1 MPILIN
7 STTFT
12 DNFGNTLPFYKGN
25 AGDKFSVNFN
35 IASLVRMTTIGNPL
49 TLDSSLNQV
58 TSPSISWLK
67 EGFRAGDDAIVQIY
81 DALGSTPVNQFT
93 TNITYV
99 DDIICDFTSMTT
111 FYDLT
116 ASQFM
121 IIIALETGTSNVKA
135 RGELEATFNH
145 IKNSVPTGASSLID
159 AEVSKIMFPDT
170 DVMAVGAVI
179 NGLLVGNQS
188 GQFIESATL
197 TRNAQQADSFFNHT
211 LTIEFINSGIYDEAW
226 FFSNE
231 CLKVFNKL
239 AWAVVAGEP
248 FAKTEQTYNYNA
260 NTGFF
265 NEPNNSSV
273 LDASLVTGVPEL
285 DYAFPTTFDIVVDGS
300 LTDMGVGSCYKS
312 IDDTYYRNKLLPQQ
326 RLTMI
331 VPSSDATASPYSSF
345 LNGDGAGYDLEVNSI
360 GSVGSV
366 HTINITMTPNAQF
379 ATFMAGR
386 DEGDRLFY
394 LWVKCGNLNL
404 LGFEGQLTTSPPI
417 GGALDMIQDYGYLDH
432 SENVTDTIGNAQGF
446 IADIEDDIAYIGR
459 FMLDKNQVYESFTA
473 RLEAYDTVTEE
484 DFTLQQISFNFSS
497 VQFSND
503 GRYLLNETQNTVS
516 GLQSTNVKRNA
527 VLVLDPTLDTLTQYG
542 VKIYVPWLLNWRYW
556 IPKQGVSVD
565 FYPNQNDN
573 WQQYSG
579 FDNWIVRTEL
589 QLMKEGLA
597 YVHSNDVIINDY
609 DAEDNIDSEIK
620 IFLQPTNNE
629 VTAVPADS
637 MLIVQSTHANLLG
650 NWDTTKVWGELTV
663 EQFENSPRT
672 NSSTVVPFD
681 NNSSSP
687 LSPIT
692 GNLIELTY
700 PTPDVAKMRYTFD
713 SSKIDLSGG
722 VKFTAKIK
730 EKDLPE
736 PSYPIEYIDDAKV
749 AYSFR
754 KVSSD
759 NVYPHIAPCIKV
771 RQGGT
776 AFLYDVYFTYVN
788 GVLVLDVPQ
797 LLVIAKNADLYVHTL
812 YDQSGNGNDAVQTID
827 ADQALIVSAGVLV
840 VDSNLGRPMM
850 NSQGG
855 NVWYNIDTPFATTQ
869 LMYQTHVFDRVSNDY
884 TIGLGSSD
892 YSPTSLRWSDGD
904 DIQTFMSA
912 TMQTHSNNATSGLK
926 FITVLRD
933 VSDNIK
939 VWLGATPLTTQ
950 VASNVVSNFEY
961 LGRRKSLVAV
971 GGEEY
976 TSFGFS
982 ELIYWNIDK
991 EADKATIDT
1000 LTNNFYGL

>member
-25 AGDKFSVNFN
+25 AGDKFSINFN
-35 IASLVRMTTIGNPL
+35 ISSIIRMTSVGNPL
-49 TLDSSLNQV
+49 TIDTSLNQV
-58 TSPSISWLK
+58 LSPSVSWIK
-67 EGFRAGDDAIVQIY
+67 EGFRVGDPVLITIHNSG
-81 DALGSTPVNQFT
+81 GSPAFQFYSE
-93 TNITYV
+93 ITYV
-99 DDIICDFTSMTT
+99 DDTMCDFTDMGVWYDITAGQFISIVALKVGTT
-111 FYDLT
+111 NT
-116 ASQFM
+116 K
-121 IIIALETGTSNVKA
+121 V
-135 RGELEATFNH
+135 RGELEVNFNH

-159 AEVSKIMFPDT
+159 AEVSRIMFPDT
-170 DVMAVGAVI
+170 QLMAVGASI

-197 TRNAQQADSFFNHT
+197 TRNAQQPDGFHHT

-239 AWAVVAGEP
+239 AWAVVSGEP

-300 LTDMGVGSCYKS
+300 LTDMGIGSAYKS

-331 VPSSDATASPYSSF
+331 VPSSDATLSPYSSF

-379 ATFMAGR
+379 ATFMSGR

-394 LWVKCGNLNL
+394 LWIKCGNLNL

-432 SENVTDTIGNAQGF
+432 SENVTDTFGNASGF
-446 IADIEDDIAYIGR
+446 VADIEDDIAYIGR

-527 VLVLDPTLDTLTQYG
+527 ILVLDPTLDTATQYG

-700 PTPDVAKMRYTFD
+700 PTPDVAKMRYMFD

-797 LLVIAKNADLYVHTL
+797 LLIIAKGADLYVHTL

-850 NSQGG
+850 SHNTGS
-855 NVWYNIDTPFATTQ
+855 NVYYDISTPFATTQ
-869 LMYQTHVFDRVSNDY
+869 LMYQTFVFEREATTTAVGIGGDSPAIYPFMWENDEI
-884 TIGLGSSD
+884 TTKLGSSVQLHTN
-892 YSPTSLRWSDGD
+892 SMSL
-904 DIQTFMSA
+904 
-912 TMQTHSNNATSGLK
+912 GLK
-926 FITVLRD
+926 FSTVLRD
-933 VSDNIK
+933 ASDNVK
-939 VWLGATPLTTQ
+939 VWLNTSPITTI
-950 VASNVVSNFEY
+950 VSANLVSNFQY
-961 LGRRKSLVAV
+961 LGRCNNGVDDF
-971 GGEEY
+971 Y
-976 TSFGFS
+976 TNRGFS

>member
-25 AGDKFSVNFN
+25 AGDKFSINFN
-35 IASLVRMTTIGNPL
+35 ISSIIRMTSVGNPL
-49 TLDSSLNQV
+49 TIDTSLNQV
-58 TSPSISWLK
+58 LSPSVSWIK
-67 EGFRAGDDAIVQIY
+67 EGFRVGDPVLITIHNSG
-81 DALGSTPVNQFT
+81 GSPAFQFYSE
-93 TNITYV
+93 ITYV
-99 DDIICDFTSMTT
+99 DDTMCDFTDMGVWYDITAGQFISIVALKVGTT
-111 FYDLT
+111 N
-116 ASQFM
+116 
-121 IIIALETGTSNVKA
+121 IKA

-159 AEVSKIMFPDT
+159 AEVSRIMFPDT
-170 DVMAVGAVI
+170 QLMAVGASI

-239 AWAVVAGEP
+239 AWAVVSGEP

-300 LTDMGVGSCYKS
+300 LTDMGIGSAYKS

-331 VPSSDATASPYSSF
+331 IPSSDVTLSPYSSF

-394 LWVKCGNLNL
+394 LWIKCGNLNL

-432 SENVTDTIGNAQGF
+432 SENVTDTFGNASGF
-446 IADIEDDIAYIGR
+446 VADIEDDIAYIGR

-527 VLVLDPTLDTLTQYG
+527 ILVLDPTLDTATQYG

-759 NVYPHIAPCIKV
+759 NVYPHISPCIKV

-812 YDQSGNGNDAVQTID
+812 YDQSGNGNDAVQSLD

-850 NSQGG
+850 SHNTGS
-855 NVWYNIDTPFATTQ
+855 NVYYDISTPFATTQ
-869 LMYQTHVFDRVSNDY
+869 LMYQTFVFEREATTTAVGIGGDSPAIYPFMWENDEI
-884 TIGLGSSD
+884 TTKLGSSVQLHTNSM
-892 YSPTSLRWSDGD
+892 SP
-904 DIQTFMSA
+904 
-912 TMQTHSNNATSGLK
+912 GLK
-926 FITVLRD
+926 FSTVLRD
-933 VSDNIK
+933 ASDNVK
-939 VWLGATPLTTQ
+939 VWLNTSPITTI
-950 VASNVVSNFEY
+950 VSANLVSNFQY
-961 LGRRKSLVAV
+961 LGRCNNGVDDF
-971 GGEEY
+971 Y
-976 TSFGFS
+976 TNRGFS

>member
-35 IASLVRMTTIGNPL
+35 IASLVRMTSIGNPL

-58 TSPSISWLK
+58 TSPQISWIK
-67 EGFRAGDDAIVQIY
+67 EGFRVGDDALVQIY
-81 DALGSTPVNQFT
+81 DNLGSTPVYQFT

-99 DDIICDFTSMTT
+99 DDIVCDFTSMTT

-135 RGELEATFNH
+135 RGELEVSFNH

-159 AEVSKIMFPDT
+159 GEVSKIMFPDT
-170 DVMAVGAVI
+170 DVMTVGASI

-197 TRNAQQADSFFNHT
+197 TRNAQQADLFFNHT
-211 LTIEFINSGIYDEAW
+211 LTIDFINSGIYDEAW

-239 AWAVVAGEP
+239 AWAIVAGEP
-248 FAKTEQTYNYNA
+248 FAKTEKTYNYNA

-265 NEPNNSSV
+265 DEPNNSSV
-273 LDASLVTGVPEL
+273 LDSSLVTGVPEI
-285 DYAFPTTFDIVVDGS
+285 DYAFPTTFDVVVDGS
-300 LTDMGVGSCYKS
+300 LTDMGIGSCYKS

-326 RLTMI
+326 QLTMI
-331 VPSSDATASPYSSF
+331 IPSSDVTASPYSSY

-360 GSVGSV
+360 TTLGTE

-394 LWVKCGNLNL
+394 LWIKCGNSNWR
-404 LGFEGQLTTSPPI
+404 GFKAQLTTAPPI

-432 SENVTDTIGNAQGF
+432 SENVTDTIGNANGF
-446 IADIEDDIAYIGR
+446 VADTEDDIAYVGR

-473 RLEAYDTVTEE
+473 RLEAFDTVTEE

-497 VQFSND
+497 VQISND

-527 VLVLDPTLDTLTQYG
+527 ILVLDPTLDTATQYG

-609 DAEDNIDSEIK
+609 DAEDNLNSEIRL
-620 IFLQPTNNE
+620 FLQPSNTE
-629 VTAVPADS
+629 VSAVPADS
-637 MLIVQSTHANLLG
+637 MLIVQSTHENLLG
-650 NWDTTKVWGELTV
+650 NWDTTKVWGELTI
-663 EQFENSPRT
+663 EQYENLPRT

-687 LSPIT
+687 LLPIT
-692 GNLIELTY
+692 GTLIELTY
-700 PTPDVAKMRYTFD
+700 PTPDVAKMRYMFD
-713 SSKIDLSGG
+713 SSKIDLTGG

-736 PSYPIEYIDDAKV
+736 PPYIINEFDDAKV
-749 AYSFR
+749 AYSLR

-759 NVYPHIAPCIKV
+759 SVYSHLAPCIKV

-776 AFLYDVYFTYVN
+776 AFLYDVGFTYVN
-788 GVLVLDVPQ
+788 GILIIDKAQ
-797 LLVIAKNADLYVHTL
+797 LLVLAKYGDLFVHTI
-812 YDQSGNGNDAVQTID
+812 YDQSGNGNDAVQVD
-827 ADQALIVSAGVLV
+827 DSLQGKIVDTGVILT
-840 VDSNLGRPMM
+840 DGTTEDNIIISHNTGSNVYYDI
-850 NSQGG
+850 S
-855 NVWYNIDTPFATTQ
+855 TPFATTQ
-869 LMYQTHVFDRVSNDY
+869 LMYQTFVFTRQNTTSAVGIGGDSPAIYSSMWENNEVTTKLGNTSQLHLNSVS
-884 TIGLGSSD
+884 
-892 YSPTSLRWSDGD
+892 P
-904 DIQTFMSA
+904 
-912 TMQTHSNNATSGLK
+912 GLK
-926 FITVLRD
+926 FITTLRD
-933 VSDNIK
+933 SLDDVK
-939 VWLGATPLTTQ
+939 VWVNNNPETTQ
-950 VASNVVSNFEY
+950 NSANLASNFQY
-961 LGRRKSLVAV
+961 LGRCNNGS
-971 GGEEY
+971 GDFY
-976 TSFGFS
+976 TDRGFS
-982 ELIYWNIDK
+982 ELIYWDKDK
-991 EADKATIDT
+991 EASKATIDT
-1000 LTNNFYGL
+1000 LTNDFYGL

>member
-35 IASLVRMTTIGNPL
+35 IASLVRMTSIGNPL
-49 TLDSSLNQV
+49 TIDTSLNQV
-58 TSPSISWLK
+58 LSPSVSWIE
-67 EGFRAGDDAIVQIY
+67 EGFRVGDDALVRIH
-81 DALGSTPVNQFT
+81 DAGGAIAYQFT

-99 DDIICDFTSMTT
+99 DDVMCDFTSMTT
-111 FYDLT
+111 WYDIT
-116 ASQFM
+116 AGQFVV
-121 IIIALETGTSNVKA
+121 IIALETGTSNVKA
-135 RGELEATFNH
+135 RGELEVNFNH
-145 IKNSVPTGASSLID
+145 IKNSLPTGAPSLID

-170 DVMAVGAVI
+170 DTMAVTDSI

-211 LTIEFINSGIYDEAW
+211 LTIRFINSGVYDEDW

-239 AWAVVAGEP
+239 AWAIVAGEP
-248 FAKTEQTYNYNA
+248 FAKTEQTYNSNA

-273 LDASLVTGVPEL
+273 LDSSLVTGVSEI
-285 DYAFPTTFDIVVDGS
+285 DYAFPTTFDVVVDGS
-300 LTDMGVGSCYKS
+300 LTDMGIGSCYIS

-331 VPSSDATASPYSSF
+331 VPSSDITASPYSSF
-345 LNGDGAGYDLEVNSI
+345 TNGDGAGYDLEVNSI
-360 GSVGSV
+360 TTLGTE
-366 HTINITMTPNAQF
+366 HTINITMTPNSQF
-379 ATFMAGR
+379 ATFMAAR

-394 LWVKCGNLNL
+394 LWIKCGNSNL
-404 LGFEGQLTTSPPI
+404 LGFEGQLTTSPPV
-417 GGALDMIQDYGYLDH
+417 GGELDMLQDYGYLDH
-432 SENVTDTIGNAQGF
+432 SENVTDTIGNAVGF
-446 IADIEDDIAYIGR
+446 IADTEDDIAYVGR
-459 FMLDKNQVYESFTA
+459 FMLDKGQVYESFTA
-473 RLEAYDTVTEE
+473 RLEAFDTVTEE
-484 DFTLQQISFNFSS
+484 DFTLQQISFNFST

-527 VLVLDPTLDTLTQYG
+527 VLVLDPTFDTLTQYC
-542 VKIYVPWLLNWRYW
+542 VKIYVPWLLNWKYW

-597 YVHSNDVIINDY
+597 YVHSNELTINDY
-609 DAEDNIDSEIK
+609 NAEDNINSKIK
-620 IFLQPTNNE
+620 LFLQPSNTE
-629 VTAVPADS
+629 VSAVPADS
-637 MLIVQSTHANLLG
+637 ILIIQSTHENLLG
-650 NWDTTKVWGELTV
+650 AWDTPKVWGELTV
-663 EQFENSPRT
+663 EQYENSPRT

-692 GNLIELTY
+692 GTLIDLTF
-700 PTPDVAKMRYTFD
+700 PSPEIAQMRYQFD

-730 EKDLPE
+730 ETDLPE
-736 PSYPIEYIDDAKV
+736 PPYIINEFDDAKV
-749 AYSFR
+749 AYSLR

-759 NVYPHIAPCIKV
+759 TVYSHLLPCIKV

-776 AFLYDVYFTYVN
+776 SFLYDVGFTYEA
-788 GVLVLDVPQ
+788 GVLIIDKAQ
-797 LLVIAKNADLYVHTL
+797 LLVIAKFGDLYVHTI
-812 YDQSGNGNDAVQTID
+812 YDQSGNGNHAVQTD
-827 ADQALIVSAGVLV
+827 EALQGKIVEAGVILT
-840 VDSNLGRPMM
+840 DGTSKN
-850 NSQGG
+850 
-855 NVWYNIDTPFATTQ
+855 NVIISHNTGANVYYDITTPFATTQ
-869 LMYQTHVFDRVSNDY
+869 LMYQTFVFTRSSTTTAVGIGGDSPAIYSSMWENDEV
-884 TIGLGSSD
+884 TTKLGS
-892 YSPTSLRWSDGD
+892 TSQLHLAS
-904 DIQTFMSA
+904 IA
-912 TMQTHSNNATSGLK
+912 PGLK
-926 FITVLRD
+926 FITALRD
-933 VSDNIK
+933 SSDDVK
-939 VWLGATPLTTQ
+939 VWVNNNPETTQ
-950 VASNVVSNFEY
+950 NSANLTADFAY
-961 LGRRKSLVAV
+961 LSRCNNGTSDF
-971 GGEEY
+971 Y
-976 TSFGFS
+976 TDRGLL
-982 ELIYWNIDK
+982 ELIYWDKDK
-991 EADKATIDT
+991 EASKSTIDT
-1000 LTNNFYGL
+1000 LTNDFYGL